1 EACRSWSGLNRRLRC
16 QRVGSL
22 RIGDLKG
29 DGNVRDREREI
40 LRRRT
45 GGGGDE
51 CRRKDD
57 GRLKVSNTHPP
68 ALFVSV
74 QRPLDDPSGDTPDF
88 SKDYEIVSPECGELR
103 ILRYNSG
110 RHDST
115 SMIFGRQITFVE
127 AEVKY
132 KFRLRGGPCVTL
144 SSVGFSKREQGF
156 SRLPVPC
163 VDVWLPGDQA
173 AAAQS

>member
-1 EACRSWSGLNRRLRC
+1 MGERKEEWGVLGVGRRDKIEKMYAKGILYKAVRACFPPLSTYAG
-16 QRVGSL
+16 
-22 RIGDLKG
+22 G

-88 SKDYEIVSPECGELR
+88 S
-103 ILRYNSG
+103 
-110 RHDST
+110 
-115 SMIFGRQITFVE
+115 
-127 AEVKY
+127 
-132 KFRLRGGPCVTL
+132 GPN
-144 SSVGFSKREQGF
+144 
-156 SRLPVPC
+156 P
-163 VDVWLPGDQA
+163 
-173 AAAQS
+173 